1 MLHFSK
7 KGKPIALFS
16 VEIEEYLQCFILAKK
31 GKPVALFSVQIGEY
45 LKCFILAKKVSL

>member
-1 MLHFSK
+1 M
-7 KGKPIALFS
+7 FS
-16 VEIEEYLQCFILAKK
+16 VQIEEYLQCFILAKK